1 MSSGVYDPNCHAC
14 LLHSQCQTVCIAAT
28 RYPPD
33 LSWPRFPRDRHHSKA
48 LYVIGE
54 APGYNEDKEGQA
66 WIGQA
71 GKVLKSVY
79 IDYFKF
85 TDQVDVYLSNAV
97 RCRPLGN
104 KTPNKTQL
112 KQCQGFYLADIVN
125 LQKIYDQVIVLCCG
139 APAAKSVLNMSMKKA
154 FARQGCFSDFRAL
167 TAPTPKSIIRV
178 GEVVGPYLDSP
189 TLPPFPRPCPVFV
202 TYHPAALMRNK
213 NKGPYVNSHLSLLQD
228 YIKGDLTYDIKGGS
242 LKIDIAPL
250 PPSYSITRLSLDIE
264 TYGILK
270 GQNQTQFH
278 PLKSEIHDR
287 IPRER
292 LVVTTGLTWENPEG
306 ELEHAIFI
314 MSKLKHR
321 RRLWSWV
328 RKCHEKSLPTSSK
341 SGTTVTTMS
350 SSEPQSTPKTL
361 SKKFQY
367 LIGQNIKFDL
377 MYLRHAYPE
386 CIPWLDYPLPIGDL
400 MVTNYLYNEGRPER
414 SLKALAPL
422 LRVTQYSGEFT
433 QYKTET
439 CPSLHQ
445 YNCQDT
451 SATLLLQD
459 KLTALIQQ
467 LYGSHTPK
475 TSQFNL
481 QWYSKLLWLT
491 IWMEEKGIPMEER
504 TLIGL
509 LTSMKSRLEKLER
522 GITSRW
528 GINLRGKGSDKCK
541 RKVMDE
547 ACQACLE
554 NQLVIPKMVKTK
566 ARKDI
571 SFCEE
576 NRNSL
581 LDVLPVGT
589 DSVEKLKAISH
600 VHAVSG
606 TLDRYLYP
614 LLVGRGKGHTDP
626 TTRLIKGLAY
636 PRWYAT
642 PSEYEDGASGG
653 TQQCRIVAKGPPCQT
668 FPPLIKKCIT
678 SRYSHLL
685 WFDFSQV
692 ELRIA
697 ALLSNDPWMME
708 EYSKDNCDFHLATAR
723 RLFGDKDA
731 KKFRQ
736 IGKTLNFLVIYLG
749 GANQFQTTLMRDA
762 GISRSLGQCQRDID
776 AWWEQ
781 AKGLRKWQSDLYES
795 VCELGYFQLPLV
807 GQSRL
812 FLGNRSDVK
821 EKMKEIVN
829 MPVQAV
835 AANVMLSAQF
845 ELQWAF
851 KQKNIKAILP
861 LNVYDAATIECPKS
875 ELYTVQRE
883 MERILPNPPYY
894 QALCQ
899 VLGRSLPLKYDL
911 TLEAKEPTMEKANA

>member
-1 MSSGVYDPNCHAC
+1 MNFGVCDPGCHAC
-14 LLHSQCQTVCIAAT
+14 PLHLQCQTVCIAAV
-28 RYPPD
+28 RYPND
-33 LSWPRFPRDRHHSKA
+33 VRWPQDRTYYHHGKA

-66 WIGQA
+66 WVGKA
-71 GKVLKSVY
+71 GKVLKTAY

-85 TDQVDVYLSNAV
+85 PDQVDVFLSNAV

-104 KTPNKTQL
+104 KTPNTTQL

-139 APAAKSVLNMSMKKA
+139 AAATKSVLAMSLKKA
-154 FARQGCFSDFRAL
+154 FSRQGNLSDFRAL

-178 GEVVGPYLDSP
+178 GEVVGPFLSNP
-189 TLPPFPRPCPVFV
+189 TLPPFPSPCPVFV
-202 TYHPAALMRNK
+202 TYHPAALMRDK
-213 NKGPYVNSHLSLLQD
+213 NKGPYVNSHLSMLQD
-228 YIKGDLTYDIKGGS
+228 YIKGDLTYAIKGGT

-250 PPSYSITRLSLDIE
+250 PPSYPISRLSLDIE

-278 PLKSEIHDR
+278 PLKSEIHDK

-292 LVVTTGLTWENPEG
+292 LVVTTALTWENPEG
-306 ELEHAIFI
+306 EQEHAIFI

-321 RRLWSWV
+321 RRLWSWI
-328 RKCHEKSLPTSSK
+328 RKCHDTSSTLK
-341 SGTTVTTMS
+341 SVTGKS
-350 SSEPQSTPKTL
+350 
-361 SKKFQY
+361 FRY

-386 CIPWLDYPLPIGDL
+386 CKQWLDYPLPIVDL
-400 MVTNYLYNEGRPER
+400 MVTNYLYNEGRPEK

-422 LRVTQYSGEFT
+422 LRVTQYNGEFT
-433 QYKTET
+433 QYETEL

-451 SATLLLQD
+451 SATLMLQD
-459 KLTALIQQ
+459 KLTALIRQ
-467 LYGSHTPK
+467 LYGSDTPK
-475 TSQFNL
+475 TSGFSL
-481 QWYSKLLWLT
+481 QWYTKLLWLT
-491 IWMEEKGIPMEER
+491 IWMEEEGISMKAT
-504 TLIGL
+504 TLAGL
-509 LTSMKSRLEKLER
+509 LKSMKSRLERLER

-528 GINLRGKGSDKCK
+528 GINLRGKGSNKCK
-541 RKVMDE
+541 REVMDE

-566 ARKDI
+566 ARQEI

-581 LDVLPVGT
+581 LDVLPAT
-589 DSVEKLKAISH
+589 MNSARKLRAIGR
-600 VHAVSG
+600 VHTVAG
-606 TLDRYLYP
+606 ILDRYLYP

-642 PSEYEDGASGG
+642 PSEYEDGTSGG
-653 TQQCRIVAKGPPCQT
+653 TKQCRIVAKGPACQT
-668 FPPLIKKCIT
+668 FPPLIKKCVT
-678 SRYSHLL
+678 SRYSHLI
-685 WFDFSQV
+685 WFDYSQV

-697 ALLSNDPWMME
+697 ALLSNDPWMMG
-708 EYSKDNCDFHLATAR
+708 EYSKDDCDFHLATSR

-749 GANQFQTTLMRDA
+749 GANQFQTTLMRNV
-762 GISRSLGQCQRDID
+762 GIRRSPGQCQRDID

-781 AKGLRKWQSDLYES
+781 AEGLRKWQDDLYES
-795 VCELGYFQLPLV
+795 VCELRYFQLPLV

-845 ELQWAF
+845 ELQWSF
-851 KQKNIKAILP
+851 KQKGMKAILP

-875 ELYTVQRE
+875 ELHTVKRE

-911 TLEAKEPTMEKANA
+911 TLEAKKPTMEKALCLTIGCPNQSGPGEKKSL

>member
-1 MSSGVYDPNCHAC
+1 M
-14 LLHSQCQTVCIAAT
+14 
-28 RYPPD
+28 
-33 LSWPRFPRDRHHSKA
+33 RD
-48 LYVIGE
+48 
-54 APGYNEDKEGQA
+54 
-66 WIGQA
+66 
-71 GKVLKSVY
+71 
-79 IDYFKF
+79 
-85 TDQVDVYLSNAV
+85 
-97 RCRPLGN
+97 
-104 KTPNKTQL
+104 
-112 KQCQGFYLADIVN
+112 
-125 LQKIYDQVIVLCCG
+125 
-139 APAAKSVLNMSMKKA
+139 
-154 FARQGCFSDFRAL
+154 
-167 TAPTPKSIIRV
+167 
-178 GEVVGPYLDSP
+178 
-189 TLPPFPRPCPVFV
+189 
-202 TYHPAALMRNK
+202 K
-213 NKGPYVNSHLSLLQD
+213 NKGPYVNSHLSMLQD
-228 YIKGDLTYDIKGGS
+228 YIKGDLTYAIKGGT

-250 PPSYSITRLSLDIE
+250 PPSYPISRLSLDIE

-278 PLKSEIHDR
+278 PLKSEIHDK

-292 LVVTTGLTWENPEG
+292 LVVTTALTWENPEG
-306 ELEHAIFI
+306 EQEHAIFI

-321 RRLWSWV
+321 RRLWSWI
-328 RKCHEKSLPTSSK
+328 RKCHDTSSTLK
-341 SGTTVTTMS
+341 SVTGKS
-350 SSEPQSTPKTL
+350 
-361 SKKFQY
+361 FRY

-386 CIPWLDYPLPIGDL
+386 CKQWLDYPLPIVDL
-400 MVTNYLYNEGRPER
+400 MVTNYLYNEGRPEK

-422 LRVTQYSGEFT
+422 LRVTQYNGEFT
-433 QYKTET
+433 QYETEL

-451 SATLLLQD
+451 SATLMLQD
-459 KLTALIQQ
+459 KLTALIRQ
-467 LYGSHTPK
+467 LYGSDTPK
-475 TSQFNL
+475 TSGFSL
-481 QWYSKLLWLT
+481 QWYTKLLWLT
-491 IWMEEKGIPMEER
+491 IWMEEEGISMKAT
-504 TLIGL
+504 TLAGL
-509 LTSMKSRLEKLER
+509 LKSMKSRLERLER

-528 GINLRGKGSDKCK
+528 GINLRGKGSNKCK
-541 RKVMDE
+541 REVMDE

-566 ARKDI
+566 ARQEI

-581 LDVLPVGT
+581 LDVLPAT
-589 DSVEKLKAISH
+589 MNSARKLRAIGR
-600 VHAVSG
+600 VHTVAG
-606 TLDRYLYP
+606 ILDRYLYP

-642 PSEYEDGASGG
+642 PSEYEDGTSGG
-653 TQQCRIVAKGPPCQT
+653 TKQCRIVAKGPACQT
-668 FPPLIKKCIT
+668 FPPLIKKCVT
-678 SRYSHLL
+678 SRYSHLI
-685 WFDFSQV
+685 WFDYSQV

-697 ALLSNDPWMME
+697 ALLSNDPWMMG
-708 EYSKDNCDFHLATAR
+708 EYSKDDCDFHLATSR

-749 GANQFQTTLMRDA
+749 GANQFQTTLMRNV
-762 GISRSLGQCQRDID
+762 GIRRSPGQCQRDID

-781 AKGLRKWQSDLYES
+781 AEGLRKWQDDLYES
-795 VCELGYFQLPLV
+795 VCELRYFQLPLV

-845 ELQWAF
+845 ELQWSF
-851 KQKNIKAILP
+851 KQKGMKAILP

-875 ELYTVQRE
+875 ELHTVKRE

-911 TLEAKEPTMEKANA
+911 TLEAKKPTMEKALCLTIGCPNQSGPGEKKSL